1 MKKTFILSFI
11 ALSALFMPAAS
22 WAQTTTTST
31 TENSRTKYQKVV
43 GRIAFKSVD
52 SSTGLY
58 RIPSIVRLDKNHIVA
73 FADRRPGGNVDMGPN
88 CTNYIV
94 YKLGTKS
101 TDGKWNFGE
110 EQTILAHTTYT
121 DQNNKTQ
128 NNAASD
134 AATVYDKEHK
144 TILVISTG
152 GNIAYGSGKTQMVRR
167 YLKYDDTNH
176 TLTPVKEGKWYDD
189 QTDCAKEFSNDI
201 YGLFTGSNNA
211 KDQVTSA
218 FFSSGEICQSRIVK
232 TDGFYRLYAALCTR
246 PNGTKVI
253 YSDDLGK
260 TWSVLVDAKN
270 CPAPKGDESKIAEL
284 PDGRLL
290 LSTRMYDSGRTI
302 NVHGRY
308 MNVFTYSDNTY
319 TKGYWSQVAS
329 TDNTVK
335 WDAKG
340 NSSISTD
347 QSTTWLLGAGA
358 VNGAVAFVPA
368 KSADG
373 SKQVYIALQSMP
385 ARINADTKKQNID
398 PGTDNLTIFWKVFEK
413 PDDYLHVGYNGESN
427 TTDSPSA
434 ITTFDPKLMAVQGD
448 PETFRYGW
456 KKFSLNEATSK
467 QYGLDCE
474 TRYSAMVQ
482 NGVDGVDLLSEEV
495 RTNDCNDIVYRQ
507 LSLNTITGGA
517 YTYIPETEEIRMAY
531 LNTETSSNESPLPG
545 NVYTVKVRWSVTE
558 NGTTTVTEKYL
569 SSNNLKHF
577 YDNETIANF
586 SLEEKQPTDKVEE
599 GYLWTLQ
606 CDPDAYTSGSNGVQQ
621 PFFYM
626 SAFSGV
632 GYLGRTKGWD
642 WTNKGWADNAG
653 ANLSP
658 KMNNELK
665 ILEIHPEWMEPSK
678 AYAQTNDPMEKVV
691 EGNTLVIQT
700 RNNGSRGALA
710 FALETEENNWLGYST
725 SNASY
730 LNDGTISSNESN
742 SANKEHL
749 GSKSHLHWSTDII
762 FTRVTLSDNAS
773 KDAPYGTFAKP
784 TYPTSPSKEIYLVRS
799 NNGTAKAYKKDESGE
814 YIEDYNYYGTIRLPY
829 AVTVPSDVKVY
840 TVNGQLLEK
849 GVYDKR
855 LNMKELDLGTDRVL
869 PRETPVLLCQPNSVG
884 QDAKDIVKKITLT
897 PTAAQKPQSTGFN
910 GTLGEMWFYDDSA
923 NKDTYNS
930 ATGDASNN
938 FYYVLG
944 KKNGRVAFYALGP
957 STKNDDSNGKY
968 VVPANKAYFVLP
980 ASKTGSAKAAP
991 SLDFGF
997 EGMEVVT
1004 GLHGVK
1010 ASQSAQETKVYSIGG
1025 QYLGK
1030 DLNSL
1035 PNGVYIV
1042 NGEKVVK

>member
-1 MKKTFILSFI
+1 
-11 ALSALFMPAAS
+11 MPS
-22 WAQTTTTST
+22 TVWAQATTTTA
-31 TENSRTKYQKVV
+31 TENSRTANQTVV

-52 SSTGLY
+52 KTNGLY
-58 RIPSIVRLDKNHIVA
+58 RIPSIIRLDDDHVVA
-73 FADRRPGGNVDMGPN
+73 FADRRPDGNKDMGPG

-94 YKLGTKS
+94 YKLGTKTTGS
-101 TDGKWNFGE
+101 DGTEVWNFGE
-110 EQTILAHTTYT
+110 EKTILAYT
-121 DQNNKTQ
+121 SND
-128 NNAASD
+128 AASD

-167 YLKYDDTNH
+167 YIKYDDTNH
-176 TLTPVKEGKWYDD
+176 TLTPITEGKWYDGS
-189 QTDCAKEFSNDI
+189 TDCPKEFSTSI
-201 YGLFTGSNNA
+201 YNMFSGTG

-218 FFSSGEICQSRIVK
+218 FFTSGEICQSRIVK

-253 YSDDLGK
+253 YSDDFGK
-260 TWSVLVDAKN
+260 TWKVLVDAKN
-270 CPAPKGDESKIAEL
+270 CPAPKGDESKITEL

-290 LSTRMYDSGRTI
+290 LSTRMY
-302 NVHGRY
+302 NKNANNQAVHVHGRY
-308 MNVFTYSDNTY
+308 MNVFTYKDGST
-319 TKGYWSQVAS
+319 TEGYWSQPAS

-335 WDAKG
+335 GWDKNG
-340 NSSISTD
+340 NPNKWSD
-347 QSTTWLLGAGA
+347 DPSTTWLLGAGA

-368 KSADG
+368 KSKDG

-385 ARINADTKKQNID
+385 ARINTSSATD

-427 TTDSPSA
+427 TVDDKTS
-434 ITTFDPKLMAVQGD
+434 IKTFDPKLMAVQGD

-467 QYGLDCE
+467 QYGLECE

-495 RTNDCNDIVYRQ
+495 RTNGCNDIVYRQ
-507 LSLNTITGGA
+507 LSLSQITNNA
-517 YTYIPETEEIRMAY
+517 YTYVPETEEVRKAY
-531 LNTETSSNESPLPG
+531 VNTGSSANEAPLPG

-569 SSNNLKHF
+569 SSNNLKKF
-577 YDNETIANF
+577 YDNETMANLSF
-586 SLEEKQPTDKVEE
+586 DTKKDDDKVDES
-599 GYLWTLQ
+599 YLWTLQ
-606 CDPDAYTSGSNGVQQ
+606 CDPDAYTSGSNGIQQ

-626 SAFSGV
+626 SSLSGV
-632 GYLGRTKGWD
+632 GYLGRTKGWYWSGNTPGWKD
-642 WTNKGWADNAG
+642 DTGTN
-653 ANLSP
+653 LTP
-658 KMNNELK
+658 KMGKELK
-665 ILEIHPEWMEPSK
+665 ILEIHKEWMEPDQK
-678 AYAQTNDPMEKVV
+678 YAQTDKPMEQVV
-691 EGNTLVIQT
+691 RGNTLVIQ
-700 RNNGSRGALA
+700 RGINGSRGALA
-710 FALETEENNWLGYST
+710 FALETGESNWLGYST

-730 LNDGTISSNESN
+730 KNNGIIEGNEN
-742 SANKEHL
+742 NNINKNHM
-749 GSKSHLHWSTDII
+749 GDYSHLHWSTDII
-762 FTRVTLSDNAS
+762 FTRVTQSGNAS
-773 KDAPYGTFAKP
+773 SDAPYGTFAHP

-799 NNGTAKAYKKDESGE
+799 NNGTAKAYKKDDSGE

-855 LNMKELDLGTDRVL
+855 LNMTELDLGTGTDRVL
-869 PRETPVLLCQPNSVG
+869 PRETPVVLCLPNPEE
-884 QDAKDIVKKITLT
+884 QKATDIVKKITLT
-897 PTAAQKPQSTGFN
+897 PTAAQKPKSTGFN
-910 GTLGEMWFYDDSA
+910 GTLGEMWFYDKSTD
-923 NKDTYNS
+923 KDTYNS
-930 ATGDASNN
+930 TTGDASNN

-1025 QYLGK
+1025 QYLGE

-1035 PNGVYIV
+1035 PNGIYIV
-1042 NGEKVVK
+1042 NGEKVLK

>member
-1 MKKTFILSFI
+1 MKKSFILSVI
-11 ALSALFMPAAS
+11 ALSAFLMPAAS
-22 WAQTTTTST
+22 WAQTTTT
-31 TENSRTKYQKVV
+31 EESRTEHQTVV
-43 GRIAFKSVD
+43 GRIAFKSISND
-52 SSTGLY
+52 QRY
-58 RIPSIVRLDKNHIVA
+58 RIPSIVRLDENHVVA

-88 CTNYIV
+88 CKNYIV
-94 YKLGTKS
+94 YKLGTKTT
-101 TDGKWNFGE
+101 TDGKDVWNFGD
-110 EQTILAHTTYT
+110 EQTILAYS
-121 DQNNKTQ
+121 QNSDGS

-144 TILVISTG
+144 TILVISTS

-167 YLKYDDTNH
+167 YIKYDATNN
-176 TLTPVKEGKWYDD
+176 TLTPVTEGKWYDD

-218 FFSSGEICQSRIVK
+218 FFTSGEICQSRIVK
-232 TDGFYRLYAALCTR
+232 TGDFYRLYAALCTR

-260 TWSVLVDAKN
+260 TWNVLVDAKN

-290 LSTRMYDSGRTI
+290 LSTRMYNKNSSGTAI
-302 NVHGRY
+302 QVHGRY
-308 MNVFTYSDNTY
+308 MNVFTYKDGST
-319 TKGYWSQVAS
+319 TEGYWSQPAS

-335 WDAKG
+335 GWDK
-340 NSSISTD
+340 NDNPNKWSD
-347 QSTTWLLGAGA
+347 DPSTTWLLGAGA

-368 KSADG
+368 KSKDG

-385 ARINADTKKQNID
+385 ARINTSSASD

-427 TTDSPSA
+427 TTDSKSA

-456 KKFSLNEATSK
+456 QKFSLNNATSK
-467 QYGLDCE
+467 QYGHDCE

-482 NGVDGVDLLSEEV
+482 NGVDGVDLLSEEY
-495 RTNDCNDIVYRQ
+495 RSYDCNDIVYRQ
-507 LSLNTITGGA
+507 LSLSQITKNA
-517 YTYIPETEEIRMAY
+517 YTYFPETSAIRTAY
-531 LNTETSSNESPLPG
+531 LNTETSSNEPPLPG
-545 NVYTVKVRWSVTE
+545 NVYTVKVRWSVTAE
-558 NGTTTVTEKYL
+558 DGTTTVTEKYL
-569 SSNNLKHF
+569 SSNNLKYF

-586 SLEEKQPTDKVEE
+586 SLEAKQPTDKVEE
-599 GYLWTLQ
+599 GFLWTLQ
-606 CDPDAYTSGSNGVQQ
+606 CDPDAYTKGSNGVYQ

-626 SAFSGV
+626 SALSGV
-632 GYLGRTKGWD
+632 GYLGRTKGWN
-642 WTNKGWADNAG
+642 WTTHGWANNAG

-678 AYAQTNDPMEKVV
+678 PYAQTDKPMEKVV

-700 RNNGSRGALA
+700 QDNGSRGALA
-710 FALETEENNWLGYST
+710 FALETGENNWLGYST
-725 SNASY
+725 SNAFY
-730 LNDGTISSNESN
+730 QNDDIINSNESDR
-742 SANKEHL
+742 ANNEHL
-749 GSKSHLHWSTDII
+749 GKNTHLHWSTDII
-762 FTRVTLSDNAS
+762 FTRVTQSDNAS

-784 TYPTSPSKEIYLVRS
+784 TYTTSPSKEIYLVRS
-799 NNGTAKAYKKDESGE
+799 NNGTAKAYKKEDETGE
-814 YIEDYNYYGTIRLPY
+814 TIDDYNYYGTIRLPY
-829 AVTVPSDVKVY
+829 AVTIPENIEVY
-840 TVNGQLLEK
+840 TVDGQLLEK

-855 LNMKELDLGTDRVL
+855 LNLKKLDLGQDRVL
-869 PRETPVLLCQPNSVG
+869 PRETPVLLCQVNSEG
-884 QDAKDIVKKITLT
+884 ENAKDIVKKITLT
-897 PTAAQKPQSTGFN
+897 PTAAQKPKSTGFN
-910 GTLGEMWFYDDSA
+910 GTLGEMWFYDDTTK
-923 NKDTYNS
+923 KDTYNS
-930 ATGDASNN
+930 TTGDASGN
-938 FYYVLG
+938 FYYILG

-980 ASKTGSAKAAP
+980 KSSVGAKAAP

-1004 GLHGVK
+1004 GINGVK

-1035 PNGVYIV
+1035 PNGIYIV

>member
-1 MKKTFILSFI
+1 MKKSFIFSVI
-11 ALSALFMPAAS
+11 ALSAFLMPSAS
-22 WAQTTTTST
+22 WAQTISTST
-31 TENSRTKYQKVV
+31 TENSRTSDQTVV

-52 SSTGLY
+52 KANGLY
-58 RIPSIVRLDKNHIVA
+58 RIPSIVRLDADHVVA
-73 FADRRPGGNVDMGPN
+73 FADRRPNGNVDMGPD
-88 CTNYIV
+88 CPNYIV

-101 TDGKWNFGE
+101 TDGTWNFGE
-110 EQTILAHTTYT
+110 EQTILAYTT
-121 DQNNKTQ
+121 

-167 YLKYDDTNH
+167 YIKYDDTNH
-176 TLTPVKEGKWYDD
+176 TLTPVTEGKWYDGS
-189 QTDCAKEFSNDI
+189 TDCPKEFSTSI
-201 YGLFTGSNNA
+201 YNLFSGTG
-211 KDQVTSA
+211 KEQVTSA
-218 FFSSGEICQSRIVK
+218 FFTSGEICQSRIVK
-232 TDGFYRLYAALCTR
+232 TGQFYRLYAALCTR

-260 TWSVLVDAKN
+260 TWSVLVDAKY

-290 LSTRMYDSGRTI
+290 LSTRMYNKNSGGTAI
-302 NVHGRY
+302 HVHGRY
-308 MNVFTYSDNTY
+308 MNVFSYSDNNY
-319 TKGYWSQVAS
+319 TKGYWSQPAS

-335 WDAKG
+335 GWDKNG
-340 NSSISTD
+340 NPSKWSDD
-347 QSTTWLLGAGA
+347 QTTTWLLGAGA

-368 KSADG
+368 KSATGD

-385 ARINADTKKQNID
+385 ARINKDNAND

-427 TTDSPSA
+427 TVDDKTS
-434 ITTFDPKLMAVQGD
+434 IKTFDPKLMAVQGD

-456 KKFSLNEATSK
+456 KKFSLNDATA
-467 QYGLDCE
+467 YGLKNE

-482 NGVDGVDLLSEEV
+482 NGVDGVDLLSEEY
-495 RTNDCNDIVYRQ
+495 RSDNGCNDIVYRQ
-507 LSLNTITGGA
+507 LSLSQITNKA
-517 YTYIPETEEIRMAY
+517 YTYVPETSEIRKAY

-558 NGTTTVTEKYL
+558 DGKTTVTEKYL
-569 SSNNLKHF
+569 SSENLEHF

-586 SLEEKQPTDKVEE
+586 SLEEKQPTDKVKE

-606 CDPDAYTSGSNGVQQ
+606 CDPDAYTKGSNGVYQ

-626 SAFSGV
+626 SALSGV
-632 GYLGRTKGWD
+632 GYLGRTKGWN
-642 WTNKGWADNAG
+642 WTTHGWADNAG

-665 ILEIHPEWMEPSK
+665 IIEIHKEWMEPSK
-678 AYAQTNDPMEKVV
+678 AYAQTANPMEKVV

-700 RNNGSRGALA
+700 QDNGSRGALA
-710 FALETEENNWLGYST
+710 FALETGENNWLGYST

-730 LNDGTISSNESN
+730 QNDDIIKGNESN
-742 SANKEHL
+742 SANASHL
-749 GSKSHLHWSTDII
+749 GSNPHLHWSTDII
-762 FTRVTLSDNAS
+762 FTRVTLSDVAS
-773 KDAPYGTFAKP
+773 EDAPYGTFANP
-784 TYPTSPSKEIYLVRS
+784 TYPASPSKEIYLVRS
-799 NNGTAKAYKKDESGE
+799 NNGTAKAYKKDDTDE

-829 AVTVPSDVKVY
+829 AVKVPENIKVY

-855 LNMKELDLGTDRVL
+855 LNMTELDLGTDRVL
-869 PRETPVLLCQPNSVG
+869 PRETPVVLCLPNPEE
-884 QDAKDIVKKITLT
+884 QKATDIVKKITLT
-897 PTAAQKPQSTGFN
+897 PTAAQKPKSTGFN
-910 GTLGEMWFYDDSA
+910 GTLGEMWFYDGK
-923 NKDTYNS
+923 NNTYSS
-930 ATGDASNN
+930 ATGDASKN
-938 FYYVLG
+938 FYYILG

-957 STKNDDSNGKY
+957 STAGSSKGKY

-1004 GLHGVK
+1004 GINGVK
-1010 ASQSAQETKVYSIGG
+1010 ASQSAQERKVYSIGG

-1035 PNGVYIV
+1035 PNGIYIV

>member
-1 MKKTFILSFI
+1 MKKSFILSVF
-11 ALSALFMPAAS
+11 ALSAFLMPSTA
-22 WAQTTTTST
+22 WAQSSSTT
-31 TENSRTKYQKVV
+31 TENSRTLNQTVT

-52 SSTGLY
+52 EQNGQY
-58 RIPSIVRLDKNHIVA
+58 RIPSIVRLDENHVVA
-73 FADRRPGGNVDMGPN
+73 FADRRPTSKDMGPDCKN
-88 CTNYIV
+88 FIV
-94 YKLGTKS
+94 YKLGTKT
-101 TDGKWNFGE
+101 TDGTWNFGD
-110 EQTILAHTTYT
+110 EQTILAYST
-121 DQNNKTQ
+121 

-152 GNIAYGSGKTQMVRR
+152 GNIAYGSEKTQMVRR

-176 TLTPVKEGKWYDD
+176 TLTPVDEGKWYDGSPE
-189 QTDCAKEFSNDI
+189 CPKEFSSSI
-201 YGLFTGSNNA
+201 YSLFSGTG
-211 KDQVTSA
+211 KDQVKSA
-218 FFSSGEICQSRIVK
+218 FFTSGEICQSRIVK
-232 TDGFYRLYAALCTR
+232 KNGYYRLYAALCTR

-260 TWSVLVDAKN
+260 TWIALADAKY

-290 LSTRMYDSGRTI
+290 LSTRMYNKDASGKAI
-302 NVHGRY
+302 HVHGRY
-308 MNVFTYSDNTY
+308 MNVFSYSDDKY
-319 TKGYWSQVAS
+319 TAGYWSQPAS
-329 TDNTVK
+329 TDNTLK
-335 WDAKG
+335 WRDNGTSYLSA
-340 NSSISTD
+340 D

-368 KSADG
+368 QTKDG
-373 SKQVYIALQSMP
+373 SKKVYVALQSMP
-385 ARINADTKKQNID
+385 ARINIDNAGD

-427 TTDSPSA
+427 TVDSKA
-434 ITTFDPKLMAVQGD
+434 TITTFDPKLMAVQGD
-448 PETFRYGW
+448 PECFRYGW
-456 KKFSLNEATSK
+456 NKFTLNDATT
-467 QYGLDCE
+467 YGNPYE
-474 TRYSAMVQ
+474 TRYSAMVD
-482 NGVDGVDLLSEEV
+482 NGVDGVDLLSEEYRV
-495 RTNDCNDIVYRQ
+495 NNYFNDIVYRQ
-507 LSLNTITGGA
+507 LTLSQITGGA
-517 YTYIPETEEIRMAY
+517 YIYVPETTESREAY
-531 LNTETSSNESPLPG
+531 VNTGTSSNEVPLPG
-545 NVYTVKVRWSVTE
+545 NVYTVKVRWNVD
-558 NGTTTVTEKYL
+558 GKVTEKYL
-569 SSNNLKHF
+569 SAKNLTQF

-586 SLEEKQPTDKVEE
+586 SLEQKQPSDKVEE

-606 CDPDAYTSGSNGVQQ
+606 CDPDAYTSGSNGIQQ

-626 SAFSGV
+626 SALSGV
-632 GYLGRTKGWD
+632 GYLGRTKGWN
-642 WTNKGWADNAG
+642 WTEHYWAENAG

-658 KMNNELK
+658 KMNNEMK
-665 ILEIHPEWMEPSK
+665 IIEIHKEWMEPSK
-678 AYAQTNDPMEKVV
+678 KYAQTTNPMEKVV
-691 EGNTLVIQT
+691 AGNTLVIQT
-700 RNNGSRGALA
+700 KDNGSRGALA
-710 FALETEENNWLGYST
+710 FALETGENNWLGYST

-749 GSKSHLHWSTDII
+749 GKNSHLHWSTDII

-773 KDAPYGTFAKP
+773 KDAPYGTFANP
-784 TYPTSPSKEIYLVRS
+784 TYPTSPSKQIYLVRS
-799 NNGTAKAYKKDESGE
+799 NNGMAKAYKKYETGE
-814 YIEDYNYYGTIRLPY
+814 TIDDYNYYGTIRLPY
-829 AVTVPSDVKVY
+829 AVTIPENIEVY
-840 TVNGQLLEK
+840 TVDGQLLEK

-855 LNMKELDLGTDRVL
+855 LNLKKLDLGQDRVL
-869 PRETPVLLCQPNSVG
+869 PRETPVLLCQVNSEG
-884 QDAKDIVKKITLT
+884 ENAKDIVKKITLT
-897 PTAAQKPQSTGFN
+897 PTAAQKPKSTGFN
-910 GTLGEMWFYDDSA
+910 GTLGEMWFYDQSN
-923 NKDTYNS
+923 NKDTYSS

-957 STKNDDSNGKY
+957 STAESSKGKY

-1010 ASQSAQETKVYSIGG
+1010 ASKSAQETKVYSIGG

-1035 PNGVYIV
+1035 PNGIYIV
-1042 NGEKVVK
+1042 NGEKVAK

>member
-1 MKKTFILSFI
+1 MKKSFIFSII
-11 ALSALFMPAAS
+11 ALSAFFMPSAA
-22 WAQTTTTST
+22 WAQTTT
-31 TENSRTKYQKVV
+31 EDSRTADQTVP

-52 SSTGLY
+52 ASKGQY
-58 RIPSIVRLDKNHIVA
+58 RIPSIVRLDADHVVA
-73 FADRRPGGNVDMGPN
+73 FADRRPTEKDMGPD
-88 CTNYIV
+88 CKNYIV
-94 YKLGTKS
+94 YKLGTKGS
-101 TDGKWNFGE
+101 DGKWNFGE
-110 EQTILAHTTYT
+110 EQTILAYSINADNT
-121 DQNNKTQ
+121 

-152 GNIAYGSGKTQMVRR
+152 GNIAYGTGKTQMVRR
-167 YLKYDDTNH
+167 YLKYDETNH
-176 TLTPVKEGKWYDD
+176 TLTPVDEGKWYDG
-189 QTDCAKEFSNDI
+189 TTVCAKEFSSSV
-201 YGLFTGSNNA
+201 YGLFSDNA
-211 KDQVTSA
+211 GKDQVTSA
-218 FFSSGEICQSRIVK
+218 FFTSGEICQSRIVK
-232 TDGFYRLYAALCTR
+232 TGEFYRLYAALCTS

-253 YSDDLGK
+253 YSDDFGK
-260 TWSVLVDAKN
+260 TWNALVDAKY

-290 LSTRMYDSGRTI
+290 LSTRMYNKNASGQAI

-308 MNVFTYSDNTY
+308 MNVFSYSDDNY
-319 TKGYWSQVAS
+319 TAGYWSQAAS
-329 TDNTVK
+329 TDNTVIGWAKDGTPNK
-335 WDAKG
+335 W
-340 NSSISTD
+340 STN

-368 KSADG
+368 QTQDG
-373 SKQVYIALQSMP
+373 SKKVYVALQSMP
-385 ARINADTKKQNID
+385 ARISTDAKDV
-398 PGTDNLTIFWKVFEK
+398 GTDNLTIFWKVFEK

-427 TTDSPSA
+427 TVESPSA

-448 PETFRYGW
+448 PECFRYGW
-456 KKFSLNEATSK
+456 QKFSLNDATT
-467 QYGLDCE
+467 YGNPYE
-474 TRYSAMVQ
+474 TRYSAMVD
-482 NGVDGVDLLSEEV
+482 NGVDGVDLLSEEFRV
-495 RTNDCNDIVYRQ
+495 NNYFNDIVYRQ
-507 LSLNTITGGA
+507 LSLSQITGNK
-517 YTYIPETEEIRMAY
+517 YTYVPETTDIRTAY
-531 LNTETSSNESPLPG
+531 VNTGTSSNEAPLPG
-545 NVYTVKVRWSVTE
+545 NVYTVKVRWNVD
-558 NGTTTVTEKYL
+558 GKVTEKYL
-569 SSNNLKHF
+569 SAKNLTKF

-586 SLEEKQPTDKVEE
+586 SLEEKQPSDNVEE

-606 CDPDAYTSGSNGVQQ
+606 CDPDAYTSGSNGIQQ

-626 SAFSGV
+626 SALSGV
-632 GYLGRTKGWD
+632 GYLGRTKGWN
-642 WTNKGWADNAG
+642 WTKHFWADNAG

-658 KMNNELK
+658 KMNNEMK
-665 ILEIHPEWMEPSK
+665 IIEIHKEWMEPSR
-678 AYAQTNDPMEKVV
+678 AYAQTDNPMEKVV

-700 RNNGSRGALA
+700 LNNGSRGALA
-710 FALETEENNWLGYST
+710 FALETGENNWLGYST

-749 GSKSHLHWSTDII
+749 GNKSHLHWSTDII

-773 KDAPYGTFAKP
+773 KDAPYGTFANP
-784 TYPTSPSKEIYLVRS
+784 TYPTSPSKQIYLVRS
-799 NNGTAKAYKKDESGE
+799 NNGMAKAYKKYETGE
-814 YIEDYNYYGTIRLPY
+814 TIDDYNYYGTIRLPY
-829 AVTVPSDVKVY
+829 AVTIPENIEVY
-840 TVNGQLLEK
+840 TVDGQLLEK

-855 LNMKELDLGTDRVL
+855 LNLKKLDLGQDRVL
-869 PRETPVLLCQPNSVG
+869 PRETPVLLCQVNSEG
-884 QDAKDIVKKITLT
+884 ENAKDIVKKITLT

-910 GTLGEMWFYDDSA
+910 GTLGEMWFYNNST
-923 NKDTYNS
+923 KEDTYSS
-930 ATGDASNN
+930 ATGSLATNPKGD

-957 STKNDDSNGKY
+957 STKDGDSKGKY
-968 VVPANKAYFVLP
+968 VVPANKAYFVLT

>member
-1 MKKTFILSFI
+1 MKKSFILSVF
-11 ALSALFMPAAS
+11 ALSAFLMPSAA
-22 WAQTTTTST
+22 WAQTTNTST
-31 TENSRTKYQKVV
+31 TEVSRTANQTVT
-43 GRIAFKSVD
+43 GRIAFKST
-52 SSTGLY
+52 TGEQGY
-58 RIPSIVRLDKNHIVA
+58 RIPSIVRLDENHIVA
-73 FADRRPGGNVDMGPN
+73 FADRRPGGNVDIGPK

-94 YKLGTKS
+94 YKLGTKTT
-101 TDGKWNFGE
+101 TDGKDVWNFGD

-176 TLTPVKEGKWYDD
+176 TLTPVTEGKWYDD

-290 LSTRMYDSGRTI
+290 LSTRMYNKDAKNQAI

-308 MNVFTYSDNTY
+308 MNVFSYSDNTY
-319 TKGYWSQVAS
+319 TKGYWSQPAS

-335 WDAKG
+335 WDKDK
-340 NSSISTD
+340 SSISAD
-347 QSTTWLLGAGA
+347 QTTTWLLGAGA

-368 KSADG
+368 KSATDE
-373 SKQVYIALQSMP
+373 SKKVYIALQSMP
-385 ARINADTKKQNID
+385 ARISTDARDA
-398 PGTDNLTIFWKVFEK
+398 GTDNLTIFWKVFEK

-427 TTDSPSA
+427 TVDSPSS

-456 KKFSLNEATSK
+456 QKFPLNNATK
-467 QYGLDCE
+467 YGLTNE

-482 NGVDGVDLLSEEV
+482 NGVDGVDLLSEEY
-495 RTNDCNDIVYRQ
+495 RSNDCNDIVYRQ

-517 YTYIPETEEIRMAY
+517 YTYVPETSDIRTAY
-531 LNTETSSNESPLPG
+531 LTTETPSNEAPLPG

-558 NGTTTVTEKYL
+558 NGKTTVTEKYL
-569 SSNNLKHF
+569 SSKNLTHF
-577 YDNETIANF
+577 YDNETIDNF

-632 GYLGRTKGWD
+632 GYLGRTKGWNWTTHD
-642 WTNKGWADNAG
+642 WFPNAG

-665 ILEIHPEWMEPSK
+665 ILEIHPEWIEPSK
-678 AYAQTNDPMEKVV
+678 AYAQTKNPMEKVV

-700 RNNGSRGALA
+700 NDLGGRGALA
-710 FALETEENNWLGYST
+710 FALETGENNWLGYST
-725 SNASY
+725 SNASWQ
-730 LNDGTISSNESN
+730 NDDIIKGNENN
-742 SANKEHL
+742 SVNQSHL
-749 GSKSHLHWSTDII
+749 GDNPHLHWSTDII
-762 FTRVTLSDNAS
+762 FTRVTQNENAS
-773 KDAPYGTFAKP
+773 QDAPYGTFAKP
-784 TYPTSPSKEIYLVRS
+784 TYPTAPSKEIYLVRS
-799 NNGTAKAYKKDESGE
+799 NNGTAKVYKKDDTTGE
-814 YIEDYNYYGTIRLPY
+814 FIEDYNYYGTIRLPY
-829 AVTVPSDVKVY
+829 AVTIPGNIDVY
-840 TVNGQLLEK
+840 TVDGQLLEK
-849 GVYDKR
+849 GVYDKK
-855 LNMKELDLGTDRVL
+855 LNLKKLNLGQDRVL
-869 PRETPVLLCQPNSVG
+869 PRETPVLLCQQNSE
-884 QDAKDIVKKITLT
+884 QQNATDIVKKITLT

-910 GTLGEMWFYDDSA
+910 GTLGEMWFYDKSTD
-923 NKDTYNS
+923 KDTYNS

-957 STKNDDSNGKY
+957 STAESSKGKY

-997 EGMEVVT
+997 EGMELVT
-1004 GLHGVK
+1004 GINGVK
-1010 ASQSAQETKVYSIGG
+1010 TSQSAQETKIYSIGG

-1035 PNGVYIV
+1035 PNGIYIV

>member
-11 ALSALFMPAAS
+11 ALSAFLMPAAS
-22 WAQTTTTST
+22 WAQTTTTSI
-31 TENSRTKYQKVV
+31 TENSRTSDQTVE

-52 SSTGLY
+52 KANGLY
-58 RIPSIVRLDKNHIVA
+58 RIPSIVRLDADHVVA
-73 FADRRPGGNVDMGPN
+73 FADRRPNGNVDMGPN
-88 CTNYIV
+88 CPNYIV

-101 TDGKWNFGE
+101 TDGTWNFGE
-110 EQTILAHTTYT
+110 ERTILAYTT
-121 DQNNKTQ
+121 

-176 TLTPVKEGKWYDD
+176 TLTPVTESKWYDD

-290 LSTRMYDSGRTI
+290 LSTRMYNKDASGNAI
-302 NVHGRY
+302 HVHGRY
-308 MNVFTYSDNTY
+308 MNVFSYSDKTY
-319 TKGYWSQVAS
+319 TKGYWSQPTS
-329 TDNTVK
+329 TDNTLK
-335 WDAKG
+335 WRDNGTSYLSA
-340 NSSISTD
+340 D
-347 QSTTWLLGAGA
+347 RSTTWLLGAGA

-368 KSADG
+368 QTKDG
-373 SKQVYIALQSMP
+373 SKKVYVALQSMP
-385 ARINADTKKQNID
+385 ARINIKNASD

-427 TTDSPSA
+427 TLESKSA

-467 QYGLDCE
+467 QYGLACE

-710 FALETEENNWLGYST
+710 FALETGENNWLGYST

-730 LNDGTISSNESN
+730 QNDGTISSNESN

-749 GSKSHLHWSTDII
+749 GNKSHLHWSTDII

-773 KDAPYGTFAKP
+773 KDAPYGTFANP
-784 TYPTSPSKEIYLVRS
+784 TYPTSPSKQIYLVRS
-799 NNGTAKAYKKDESGE
+799 NNGMAKAYKKYETGE
-814 YIEDYNYYGTIRLPY
+814 TIDDYNYYGTIRLPY
-829 AVTVPSDVKVY
+829 AVTIPENIEVY
-840 TVNGQLLEK
+840 TVDVQLLEK

-855 LNMKELDLGTDRVL
+855 LNLKKLDLGQDRVL
-869 PRETPVLLCQPNSVG
+869 PRETPVLLCQVNSDG
-884 QDAKDIVKKITLT
+884 ENAKDIVKKITLT

-910 GTLGEMWFYDDSA
+910 GTLGEMWFYNNST
-923 NKDTYNS
+923 KEDTYSS
-930 ATGDASNN
+930 ATGSLATNPKGD

-957 STKNDDSNGKY
+957 STAESSKGKY

-997 EGMEVVT
+997 EGMELVT
-1004 GLHGVK
+1004 GINGVK
-1010 ASQSAQETKVYSIGG
+1010 GSQSAQETKVYSIGG

-1035 PNGVYIV
+1035 PNGIYIV
-1042 NGEKVVK
+1042 NGEKVAK

>member
-1 MKKTFILSFI
+1 MKKSFILSVI
-11 ALSALFMPAAS
+11 ALSAFLMPAAS
-22 WAQTTTTST
+22 WAQTTTT
-31 TENSRTKYQKVV
+31 EESRTEHQTVV

-52 SSTGLY
+52 SATGLY
-58 RIPSIVRLDKNHIVA
+58 RIPSIVRLDENHVVA
-73 FADRRPGGNVDMGPN
+73 FADRRPGGNVDMGPK

-101 TDGKWNFGE
+101 SDGTWNFGD
-110 EQTILAHTTYT
+110 EQTILAYTTN
-121 DQNNKTQ
+121 D
-128 NNAASD
+128 AASD

-144 TILVISTG
+144 AILVISTG

-167 YLKYDDTNH
+167 YIKYDDTNH
-176 TLTPVKEGKWYDD
+176 TLTPITESKWYDGS
-189 QTDCAKEFSNDI
+189 TDCPKEFSTSI
-201 YGLFTGSNNA
+201 YNMFSGIG

-218 FFSSGEICQSRIVK
+218 FFTSGEICQSRIVK
-232 TDGFYRLYAALCTR
+232 TGDFYRLYAALCTR

-253 YSDDLGK
+253 YSDDFGK
-260 TWSVLVDAKN
+260 TWKVLVDAKN
-270 CPAPKGDESKIAEL
+270 CPAPKGDESKITEL

-290 LSTRMYDSGRTI
+290 LSTRMY
-302 NVHGRY
+302 NKNANNQAVHVHGRY
-308 MNVFTYSDNTY
+308 MNVFTYKDGST
-319 TKGYWSQVAS
+319 TEGYWSQPAS

-335 WDAKG
+335 GWDKNG
-340 NSSISTD
+340 NPNKWSD
-347 QSTTWLLGAGA
+347 DPSTTWLLGAGA

-368 KSADG
+368 KSKDG

-385 ARINADTKKQNID
+385 ARINTSSATD

-427 TTDSPSA
+427 TVDDKTS
-434 ITTFDPKLMAVQGD
+434 IKTFDPKLMAVQGD

-456 KKFSLNEATSK
+456 KKFSLNNASST
-467 QYGLDCE
+467 QYGFNCE

-569 SSNNLKHF
+569 SSKNLTYF

-586 SLEEKQPTDKVEE
+586 SLEDKKSTDKVEE

-606 CDPDAYTSGSNGVQQ
+606 CDPDAYTSGSNGIQQ

-626 SAFSGV
+626 SALSGV
-632 GYLGRTKGWD
+632 GYLGRTKGWN
-642 WTNKGWADNAG
+642 WTKHYWAENAG

-665 ILEIHPEWMEPSK
+665 ILEIHKEWMEPGK
-678 AYAQTNDPMEKVV
+678 AYAQTANPMEKVV
-691 EGNTLVIQT
+691 AGNTLVIQT
-700 RNNGSRGALA
+700 KDNGSRGALA
-710 FALETEENNWLGYST
+710 FALETGENNWLGYST

-730 LNDGTISSNESN
+730 QNDDIIKGNESY
-742 SANKEHL
+742 SANASHL
-749 GSKSHLHWSTDII
+749 GSNPHLHWSTDII
-762 FTRVTLSDNAS
+762 FTRVTLSDKAS
-773 KDAPYGTFAKP
+773 EDAPYGTFEKP
-784 TYPTSPSKEIYLVRS
+784 TYPTSPSKQIYLVRS
-799 NNGTAKAYKKDESGE
+799 NNGTAKAYKKDKTGE
-814 YIEDYNYYGTIRLPY
+814 TIDDYNYYGTIRLPY
-829 AVTVPSDVKVY
+829 AVTIPVNIEVY
-840 TVNGQLLEK
+840 TVDGQLLEK

-855 LNMKELDLGTDRVL
+855 LNLKKLELGQDRVL
-869 PRETPVLLCQPNSVG
+869 PRETPVVLCLPNPEE
-884 QDAKDIVKKITLT
+884 QKATDIVKKITLN

-910 GTLGEMWFYDDSA
+910 GTLGEMWFYDQSN
-923 NKDTYNS
+923 NKDTYSS

-957 STKNDDSNGKY
+957 STAESSKGKY

-980 ASKTGSAKAAP
+980 KPKSGAKAAP

-997 EGMEVVT
+997 EGMELVT
-1004 GLHGVK
+1004 GINGVK

-1035 PNGVYIV
+1035 PNGIYIV

>member
-1 MKKTFILSFI
+1 MKKSFILSVF
-11 ALSALFMPAAS
+11 ALSAFLMPSAA
-22 WAQTTTTST
+22 WAQTTNTST
-31 TENSRTKYQKVV
+31 TEVSRTANQTVT

-52 SSTGLY
+52 KAKGLY
-58 RIPSIVRLDKNHIVA
+58 RIPSIVRLDADHVVA
-73 FADRRPGGNVDMGPN
+73 FADRRPNGNVDMGPD
-88 CTNYIV
+88 CPNYIV

-101 TDGKWNFGE
+101 TDGTWNFGE
-110 EQTILAHTTYT
+110 EQTILAYTT
-121 DQNNKTQ
+121 

-176 TLTPVKEGKWYDD
+176 TLTPVTEGKWYDD
-189 QTDCAKEFSNDI
+189 QTACAKEFSNDI

-253 YSDDLGK
+253 YSDDFGK
-260 TWSVLVDAKN
+260 TWKMLVDAKN
-270 CPAPKGDESKIAEL
+270 CPAPKGDESKITEL

-290 LSTRMYDSGRTI
+290 LSTRMYNKNANNQAI

-308 MNVFTYSDNTY
+308 MNVFSYSDNTY
-319 TKGYWSQVAS
+319 IKGYWSQPAS

-335 WDAKG
+335 WSGKT
-340 NSSISTD
+340 SWISGD
-347 QSTTWLLGAGA
+347 QTTTWLLGAGA

-368 KSADG
+368 KSATDE
-373 SKQVYIALQSMP
+373 SKKVYIALQSMP
-385 ARINADTKKQNID
+385 ARISTDAKDA
-398 PGTDNLTIFWKVFEK
+398 GTDNLTIFWKVFEK

-427 TTDSPSA
+427 TVDSPSS
-434 ITTFDPKLMAVQGD
+434 IKTFDPNLMAVQGD

-456 KKFSLNEATSK
+456 KKFSLNNATD
-467 QYGLDCE
+467 YGYNNE

-495 RTNDCNDIVYRQ
+495 RTNGCNDIVYRQ

-517 YTYIPETEEIRMAY
+517 YTYVPETSDIRTAY
-531 LNTETSSNESPLPG
+531 LNTETSSNEAPLPG

-558 NGTTTVTEKYL
+558 EGKTTVTEKYI
-569 SSNNLKHF
+569 SSKNLTYF

-632 GYLGRTKGWD
+632 GYLGRTKGWNWTTHD
-642 WTNKGWADNAG
+642 WFPNAG

-678 AYAQTNDPMEKVV
+678 AYAQTKNPMEKVV

-700 RNNGSRGALA
+700 NDFGGRGALA
-710 FALETEENNWLGYST
+710 FALETGENNWLGYST

-730 LNDGTISSNESN
+730 QNDDIIKGNESN
-742 SANKEHL
+742 SANASHL
-749 GSKSHLHWSTDII
+749 GSNPHLHWSTDII
-762 FTRVTLSDNAS
+762 FTRVTLSDKAS
-773 KDAPYGTFAKP
+773 EDAPYGTFEKP
-784 TYPTSPSKEIYLVRS
+784 TYPTSPSKQIYLVRS
-799 NNGTAKAYKKDESGE
+799 NNGTAKAYKKDKTGE
-814 YIEDYNYYGTIRLPY
+814 TIDDYNYYGTIRLPY
-829 AVTVPSDVKVY
+829 AVTIPENIEVY
-840 TVNGQLLEK
+840 TVDGQLLEK

-855 LNMKELDLGTDRVL
+855 LNLKKLDLGQDRVL
-869 PRETPVLLCQPNSVG
+869 PRETPVLLCQQNSE
-884 QDAKDIVKKITLT
+884 QQNATDIVKKITLT

-910 GTLGEMWFYDDSA
+910 GTLGEQWFWDG
-923 NKDTYNS
+923 NKDTYIPE
-930 ATGDASNN
+930 TGDT
-938 FYYVLG
+938 YYVLG
-944 KKNGRVAFYALGP
+944 KKNGRVAFYALGR
-957 STKNDDSNGKY
+957 STKDDDSKGKY

-980 ASKTGSAKAAP
+980 KSSGAKAAP

-997 EGMEVVT
+997 DGMETVT
-1004 GLHGVK
+1004 GINGVK
-1010 ASQSAQETKVYSIGG
+1010 GSQSAQETKVYSIGG

-1035 PNGVYIV
+1035 PNGIYIV